1 MTLIADILLA
11 AGALGAAFYCFV
23 LGQRLR
29 KFNDLEKGMGGAVA
43 VLSAQVDDLEKTL
56 AAARKSADRSTTE
69 LEALTAR
76 AEDVRRQLELQIAA
90 LHDMVPAPA
99 PAPSTAPSAQ
109 PPRKPLVAAP
119 RTGAPETTR
128 AAPQA
133 REPGEP
139 MFVRHRSVGRAS

>member
-11 AGALGAAFYCFV
+11 AGAIGAAFYCFV

-56 AAARKSADRSTTE
+56 AAARKSADGSTRD
-69 LEALTAR
+69 LERLTAR

-90 LHDMVPAPA
+90 LHDVVPAPSSAPA
-99 PAPSTAPSAQ
+99 PASSTD
-109 PPRKPLVAAP
+109 
-119 RTGAPETTR
+119 TGT
-128 AAPQA
+128 
-133 REPGEP
+133 G
-139 MFVRHRSVGRAS
+139 SGR

>member
-1 MTLIADILLA
+1 MSLIADILLA

-23 LGQRLR
+23 LGRRLR

-56 AAARKSADRSTTE
+56 GAAQHQASISASD

-90 LHDMVPAPA
+90 LHDVVPAPA
-99 PAPSTAPSAQ
+99 
-109 PPRKPLVAAP
+109 AADP
-119 RTGAPETTR
+119 
-128 AAPQA
+128 APQA
-133 REPGEP
+133 QPAPMVETPTVSNETSEPI
-139 MFVRHRSVGRAS
+139 FTRRRVGGQV

>member
-56 AAARKSADRSTTE
+56 ASARKSAAGSTAE

-76 AEDVRRQLELQIAA
+76 AETVRRQLELQIAA
-90 LHDMVPAPA
+90 LHDMVPAPNPA
-99 PAPSTAPSAQ
+99 PAGPPAPA
-109 PPRKPLVAAP
+109 AAP
-119 RTGAPETTR
+119 AE
-128 AAPQA
+128 AAPPA
-133 REPGEP
+133 PEPGEP
-139 MFVRHRSVGRAS
+139 MFVRHRSAGRAAR